1 MDDRRLTDAA
11 NIKAAT
17 TYNAAADH
25 FDDVPLA
32 FWARTGEKTVERLIL
47 RPGANVLDVGC
58 GTGASAL
65 PAAERVGPEGSVVAV
80 DLADGLLQL
89 GRAKAARRGLQNID
103 FRAGDMADLGFPDG
117 RFDAVVSVF
126 SIFFVPDMERQV
138 RELWRVVRPGG
149 QLAITTWGP
158 RIFEPAYTVWRQA
171 VKKERPDL
179 LTAFNPWDR
188 ISDPDSVRRLLQD
201 GGVRDGEVLSESG
214 SQELRS
220 AEDWWTIVMGSG
232 LRWTVDQ
239 MGRDAAQRV
248 QSANLR
254 WLRDNNI
261 SSVETNVIYAVA
273 TKAES

>member
-1 MDDRRLTDAA
+1 MGDRELADALK
-11 NIKAAT
+11 IKAAT

-25 FDDVPLA
+25 FDDIPLA
-32 FWARTGEKTVERLIL
+32 FWARSGRRTVERLTL
-47 RPGANVLDVGC
+47 RRGANVLDVGC

-80 DLADGLLQL
+80 DLADRLLEL
-89 GRAKAARRGLQNID
+89 GRAKAARHGLQNID
-103 FRAGDMADLGFPDG
+103 FRVGNMTNLGFPDG

-138 RELWRVVRPGG
+138 RELWRMVRPGG

-188 ISDPDSVRRLLQD
+188 ISDPDSVRRLLLD
-201 GGVRDGEVLSESG
+201 GGVPDSEVLSESG
-214 SQELRS
+214 SQELRF

-239 MGRDAAQRV
+239 MGRDTAQRV
-248 QSANLR
+248 QNANLR
-254 WLRDNNI
+254 WLRDNKI
-261 SSVETNVIYAVA
+261 SFVETNVIYAVA